1 MTVKLFP
8 PNAFISSGYQTL
20 RLDRSYQ
27 GKDQHTVLLDYM
39 LRLFF
44 LGPHGFKWLKRTGWV
59 VENCPFIRPHRR
71 PKTRPIQ
78 AKVYGNYILKNSLDF
93 HTSIPPCCSVIYS
106 FFPSFSFYSFFL
118 SLPLGF
124 WKNEKKNSYEWMN
137 VLVRLPL
144 SWGRQYLISTQPPLT
159 TPSLSFSLPLPLT
172 YSFSPPNVLYK

>member
-59 VENCPFIRPHRR
+59 VENCPFKRPHQRR
-71 PKTRPIQ
+71 KTRPIQ

-106 FFPSFSFYSFFL
+106 FF
-118 SLPLGF
+118 
-124 WKNEKKNSYEWMN
+124 
-137 VLVRLPL
+137 
-144 SWGRQYLISTQPPLT
+144 
-159 TPSLSFSLPLPLT
+159 LSFLLFLFLCLIIDSWTARHLPAHLLDNRQLSRLT
-172 YSFSPPNVLYK
+172 PACSSAW

>member
-27 GKDQHTVLLDYM
+27 GKDQHTVLLNYM

-59 VENCPFIRPHRR
+59 VENCLFKRPHRR

-78 AKVYGNYILKNSLDF
+78 SKVYGNYILKNSLDF
-93 HTSIPPCCSVIYS
+93 HTSVPPCCSVIYS
-106 FFPSFSFYSFFL
+106 FFPSLFIPSFSLSLPFTLPSFLPFFL
-118 SLPLGF
+118 SPF
-124 WKNEKKNSYEWMN
+124 
-137 VLVRLPL
+137 
-144 SWGRQYLISTQPPLT
+144 
-159 TPSLSFSLPLPLT
+159 PSNFQKLNPASIVCVYVS
-172 YSFSPPNVLYK
+172 

>member
-1 MTVKLFP
+1 MTVKLCP

-59 VENCPFIRPHRR
+59 VENCPFKRPHQR

-78 AKVYGNYILKNSLDF
+78 AKVYGNFILKNSLDF
-93 HTSIPPCCSVIYS
+93 HTSVPPCCSVIYS
-106 FFPSFSFYSFFL
+106 FFLSFLLFLFLLSLSPFYPSFLSPFLSFFL
-118 SLPLGF
+118 PSFLIIKNWILLLWFVSMFHRFTKKAQELLCTDSQNVITWSLF
-124 WKNEKKNSYEWMN
+124 RKWS
-137 VLVRLPL
+137 
-144 SWGRQYLISTQPPLT
+144 
-159 TPSLSFSLPLPLT
+159 
-172 YSFSPPNVLYK
+172 